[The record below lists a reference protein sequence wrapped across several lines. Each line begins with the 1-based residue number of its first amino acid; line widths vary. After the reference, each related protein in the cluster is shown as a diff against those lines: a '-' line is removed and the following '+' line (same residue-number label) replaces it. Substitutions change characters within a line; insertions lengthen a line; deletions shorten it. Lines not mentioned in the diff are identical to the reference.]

1 MSLRILLLFGP
12 NLNRIE
18 RRNPALYGSLSLQ
31 QIKHQLQASFA
42 NSNVTIDLRHS
53 NCEGELIDILQEYS
67 ERSGGILFNPGAL
80 THYSYALRDAIADV
94 RCPVIEVHFSNIH
107 AREPFRHQSVTA
119 GSCKGIIAG
128 FGPVGLKMGIMALLD
143 TELAEPVFG
152 QPPLNA
158 PTTVK

>member
-18 RRNPALYGSLSLQ
+18 RRNTALYGSLSLQ
-31 QIKHQLQASFA
+31 QIKEQLQESFA
-42 NSNVTIDLRHS
+42 RSNVTIDLRHS
-53 NCEGELIDILQEYS
+53 NCEGEHIDILQEYS
-67 ERSGGILFNPGAL
+67 EKSAGILFNPGAL

-119 GSCKGIIAG
+119 ASCKGIIAG
-128 FGPVGLKMGIMALLD
+128 FGPVGLNMGITALLG
-143 TELAEPVFG
+143 TELAEPSG
-152 QPPLNA
+152 DQARRNA
-158 PTTVK
+158 PRTIE